1 MLRAGVRAPRRRDGH
16 DEVLGYPDRLEAEA
30 IRLLCDGAHK
40 PGLRAP
46 RCKPNFMT
54 ADAGASVR
62 QCVSASVRQCVI
74 GEGHGSDVGVI
85 DYDVKINPA
94 PARPRHSASAK

>member
-62 QCVSASVRQCVI
+62 QCVI